1 MMTSVIKLAESV
13 QGNIPDEYDMEF
25 GQMVEIIYEYENNLF
40 DMVYCAFQFGY
51 LQGTRRKKDEK

>member
-1 MMTSVIKLAESV
+1 MKSVIKLAEGV
-13 QGNIPDEYDMEF
+13 REEIPDELDMKVE
-25 GQMVEIIYEYENNLF
+25 QMDEIMYEYENSLR